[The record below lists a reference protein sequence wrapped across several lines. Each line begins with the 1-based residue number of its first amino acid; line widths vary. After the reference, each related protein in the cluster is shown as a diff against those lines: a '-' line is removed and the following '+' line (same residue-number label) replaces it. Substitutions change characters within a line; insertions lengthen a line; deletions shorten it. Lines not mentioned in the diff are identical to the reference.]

1 MNVTNPS
8 LKAGVIR
15 RVGAGGLTPAL
26 RLGLV
31 GTRPSG
37 ALALMAQQYEI
48 VRVIYCQSLMILFN
62 CEICGSK
69 LVYRSEASPR

>member
-1 MNVTNPS
+1 
-8 LKAGVIR
+8 
-15 RVGAGGLTPAL
+15 
-26 RLGLV
+26 V

-48 VRVIYCQSLMILFN
+48 VRVIYSQSLMILFN